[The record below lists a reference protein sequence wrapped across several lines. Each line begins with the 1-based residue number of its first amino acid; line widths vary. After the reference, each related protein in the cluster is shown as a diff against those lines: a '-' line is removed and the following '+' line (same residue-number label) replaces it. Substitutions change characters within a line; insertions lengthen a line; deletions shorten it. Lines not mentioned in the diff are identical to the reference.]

1 MSKID
6 FTASMTVS
14 KTAMIIFQTGFI
26 SEHLLY
32 LHDNHGFYVFYYGRG
47 IHVYGLYVYVS

>member
-1 MSKID
+1 LSKID

-32 LHDNHGFYVFYYGRG
+32 LHDNHGFYVFYYDRE

>member
-1 MSKID
+1 
-6 FTASMTVS
+6 MTVS

-26 SEHLLY
+26 SGYLLY
-32 LHDNHGFYVFYYGRG
+32 LHDNYGFCVSYYGRG

>member
-1 MSKID
+1 
-6 FTASMTVS
+6 MTVS

-26 SEHLLY
+26 SEYLLY
-32 LHDNHGFYVFYYGRG
+32 LHDNYEFYVFYYGQG

>member
-1 MSKID
+1 LSKID
-6 FTASMTVS
+6 FTASMTAV
-14 KTAMIIFQTGFI
+14 KTAMIIFQTGLI

-32 LHDNHGFYVFYYGRG
+32 LHDNHEFYVFYYGQG